1 MAPFEYKCFDL
12 SNLQLNQEGI
22 MRFLMGVLGLLWVG
36 CQGPQKKEVSSTV
49 QEKGV
54 IESLPP
60 IQKKIILFFGNS
72 ITAGYQLDMNQ
83 AFPAIIQ
90 HKIDSLGLS
99 YQVINAG
106 LSGETTASGKNR
118 IDWVLRTVPDIFI
131 LELGAND
138 GLRGLPLRETP
149 KNLQVI
155 IDKVKSINPE
165 VKIIITGM
173 EVPPN
178 LGESYTRQFRNIFS
192 TLAKNNA
199 AALIPF
205 LLIDVAGKPTLN
217 LADGIHPTPEGHL
230 LIAELVWKTL
240 LPLLELN

>member
-1 MAPFEYKCFDL
+1 
-12 SNLQLNQEGI
+12 
-22 MRFLMGVLGLLWVG
+22 MRFLMGFLVLLWVG
-36 CQGPQKKEVSSTV
+36 CQVPKKEKSAPTLP
-49 QEKGV
+49 EKGV
-54 IESLPP
+54 AESLLPS
-60 IQKKIILFFGNS
+60 QKKVILFFGNS

-90 HKIDSLGLS
+90 QKIDSLGLS

-138 GLRGLPLRETP
+138 GLRGLPLKETP

-155 IDKVKSINPE
+155 IDKVKLINPE
-165 VKIIITGM
+165 VKIVITGM

-178 LGESYTRQFRNIFS
+178 LGEAYTRQFRNIFP

-199 AALIPF
+199 AVLIPF
-205 LLIDVAGKPTLN
+205 LLVDVAGRPSLN
-217 LADGIHPTPEGHL
+217 LPDGIHPTPEGHL
-230 LIAELVWKTL
+230 LIAELVWETL